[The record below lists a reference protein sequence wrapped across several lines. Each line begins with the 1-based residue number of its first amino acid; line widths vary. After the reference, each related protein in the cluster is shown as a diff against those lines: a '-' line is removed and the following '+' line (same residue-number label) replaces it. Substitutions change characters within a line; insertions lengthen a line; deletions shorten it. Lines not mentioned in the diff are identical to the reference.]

1 MKLSLRLFFSLNA
14 FMISFVSMLSTSS
27 LCTFMRAKFEH
38 LELVIVLL
46 RQVLRRRNVEKLRS
60 ASQLVTGRVRST
72 RYMRFRL
79 LNILLFANASVQ
91 FSAGSLGS
99 DSMKI
104 SSSDL
109 TGICWFRRLKKLI
122 LGSAEKLG
130 GAGLRPIAPRSSK
143 NLMGQRLIAPR
154 GYIRP

>member
-1 MKLSLRLFFSLNA
+1 MQLQFWTHILEGNNQKRGRPKYTDKHQVKRIRIIFACDETEPTAFFSLNA

-79 LNILLFANASVQ
+79 LNILLFANAWNLLV
-91 FSAGSLGS
+91 
-99 DSMKI
+99 
-104 SSSDL
+104 SS
-109 TGICWFRRLKKLI
+109 T
-122 LGSAEKLG
+122 
-130 GAGLRPIAPRSSK
+130 
-143 NLMGQRLIAPR
+143 
-154 GYIRP
+154 